1 MQTPDVSIKDALADR
16 VIKLV
21 AQRTA
26 LPTEEIALDAHF
38 VEDLNFDSLDLV
50 EFTMEIE
57 EEFDLTVPDEVADR
71 IATVRQAIN
80 EVRQTVQA

>member
-1 MQTPDVSIKDALADR
+1 MQRPDVSIEDTLADR

-21 AQRTA
+21 AERAA
-26 LPTEEIALDAHF
+26 LPSEEIALDAHF
-38 VEDLNFDSLDLV
+38 IEDLNFDSLDLV

-71 IATVRQAIN
+71 IATVRQAID
-80 EVRQTVQA
+80 EVRQMVQA